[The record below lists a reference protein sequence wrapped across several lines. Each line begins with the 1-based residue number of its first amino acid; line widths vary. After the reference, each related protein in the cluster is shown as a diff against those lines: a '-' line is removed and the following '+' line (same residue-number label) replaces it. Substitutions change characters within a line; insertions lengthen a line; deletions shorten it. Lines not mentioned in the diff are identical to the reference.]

1 MDCESNGKL
10 DTDKTS
16 EVIMSRLLTTTC
28 ALVLAVMPLA
38 AQGIPEPA
46 DYFGFTIGED
56 RKLADWEQLTGWYE
70 LLATRSDRVIL
81 DTLGETTEGL
91 PFLMVT
97 VTSPENHARLEA
109 LHEIQLK
116 LADPRLISGPAELSD
131 LLDRGKTVALVTEG
145 IHATEVGGPQM
156 AARLIHRM
164 ATSNDEKVLEI
175 LDNVI
180 MLNIPSLNPDGL
192 DLIVDWYR
200 RWVGTEYES
209 APLPTLYNTYVG
221 HDNNRDWYAFTQVE
235 TELAVSKG
243 QNAWHPQIVHDLHQ
257 MGGNGARI
265 FFPPF
270 IDPWEPNI
278 DPLLTAG
285 VNQLGSY
292 MAAEVLSQGK
302 SGVVTNAIYDAFT
315 PARAYQHYHGGVRI
329 LSETAS
335 IGIASPVTL
344 TMEELSGRRGPDP
357 KKRAWNFPVV
367 WPGGDWRLMDIV
379 DYMDAGVMALL
390 TNAAKNRR
398 YWLEN
403 FYRINKNSVDKWP
416 AWPSAWVLPANQRN
430 QTGLNSVL
438 RILTIGDVEVHVA
451 QSGFVADGNQ
461 FEAGSYVIPMNQPYA
476 SFAQTMLSRQEYPD
490 LRQYPGGPPLAPYDV
505 VAQTLPLL
513 MDVEAVAVQTLP
525 EVGLSDPIPAH
536 AATYQAPAA
545 LAGRGAPRIALYK
558 SWRDPSTEGWTRWVL
573 DQHEIPH
580 DTLHDSDIQSGALSM
595 YDVLLFEDQDS
606 EQIVNGW
613 EAGTLPPDYTG
624 GLGTNGI
631 SAVRQFVQAGGR
643 IVAIAAATD
652 FAIETFDLGVGSA
665 VDGLS
670 DSDFYI
676 PGSILRLNLSGG
688 NDITDG
694 VPVENAAWYWG
705 SSRAFDVDDPEI
717 EVVARYGTGNPLL
730 SGWVLGHEHVAG
742 KPALLEASV
751 GQGSVVL
758 FGFPPN
764 YRGQTITTWPLLF
777 NALSYKK

>member
-1 MDCESNGKL
+1 MF
-10 DTDKTS
+10 
-16 EVIMSRLLTTTC
+16 RFLTITC
-28 ALVLAVMPLA
+28 ALLLLALPLS
-38 AQGIPEPA
+38 AQGIPEPV

-56 RKLADWEQLTGWYE
+56 RKLADWQQLTGWYS
-70 LLATRSDRVIL
+70 LLAARSDRMIL

-91 PFLMVT
+91 PFVMLT
-97 VTSPENHARLEA
+97 VTSPDNHARLDE
-109 LHEIQLK
+109 LRDIQLK
-116 LADPRLISGPAELSD
+116 LADPRLISGPAELAG
-131 LLDRGKTVALVTEG
+131 LLDHGKTVVLLTEG

-156 AARLIHRM
+156 SARMLHRM
-164 ATSNDEKVLEI
+164 ATSNDEKVSEI

-180 MLNIPSLNPDGL
+180 LLNIPSLNPDGL
-192 DLIVDWYR
+192 AMIVDWYR
-200 RWVGTEYES
+200 RWVGTEYEAAS
-209 APLPTLYNTYVG
+209 LPTLYNTYVG

-235 TELAVSKG
+235 TELAVTKG

-257 MGGNGARI
+257 MGSTGARI

-292 MAAEVLSQGK
+292 MAAEVLSKGMP
-302 SGVVTNAIYDAFT
+302 GVVTNAIYDAFT

-335 IGIASPVTL
+335 IGIASPVTIAE
-344 TMEELSGRRGPDP
+344 EELSGRRGPDP
-357 KKRAWNFPVV
+357 KKSASNFPIV
-367 WPGGDWRLMDIV
+367 WPGGEWHLMDIV

-403 FYRINKNSVDKWP
+403 FYQINKNAVDKWP
-416 AWPSAWVLPANQRN
+416 AWPSAWILPASQRN
-430 QTGLNSVL
+430 QTGLNAVL

-451 QSGFVADGNQ
+451 HSSFAAGGRQ

-505 VAQTLPLL
+505 VAHTLPLL

-525 EVGLSDPIPAH
+525 SVGLSDQIPAH
-536 AATYQAPAA
+536 EAIYEAPPA
-545 LAGRGAPRIALYK
+545 LAGGNAPRIALYK

-573 DQHEIPH
+573 DQHSIPY
-580 DTLHDSDIQSGALSM
+580 DTLHDGDIQAGALSD
-595 YDVLLFEDQDS
+595 YDVLLFEDQGA
-606 EQIVNGW
+606 EQIRTGW
-613 EAGTLPPDYTG
+613 EPGEMPPEYVG
-624 GLGTNGI
+624 GLGSEGLN
-631 SAVRQFVQAGGR
+631 AVREFVERGGR
-643 IVAIAAATD
+643 MVAIAAATD
-652 FAIETFDLGVGSA
+652 FAVGTFGLGVSST

-676 PGSILRLNLSGG
+676 PGSILRLDLADG

-694 VPVENAAWYWG
+694 VPRENIAWYWR
-705 SSRAFDVDDPEI
+705 SSRAFSVEDPAI
-717 EVVARYGTGNPLL
+717 SVLARYGVGNPLL
-730 SGWVLGHEHVAG
+730 SGWVLGQEHVAG
-742 KPALLEASV
+742 KPALLEAEV
-751 GQGSVVL
+751 GDGSVVL

-764 YRGQTITTWPLLF
+764 YRGQTIATWPLLF
-777 NALSYKK
+777 NAFSYQK